1 MNKMLNTE
9 IKPTL
14 KEALENILYMYLDD
28 EHKHYE
34 EEPCDNHIYKSLQT
48 IKEHLNND

>member
-1 MNKMLNTE
+1 MLNTE
-9 IKPTL
+9 VNSAL
-14 KEALENILYMYLDD
+14 KEALENIVYMYLDD

-48 IKEHLNND
+48 IKEHLNNDG